1 MYLDCIIFIDT
12 IFKYVIMYTN
22 INTVRNGGKRM
33 KKLLLISF
41 TILILLLTNVSANEL
56 DSSCKSVDYEL
67 MEKTEHFLNQFEDD
81 HYFTDQDVYDYY
93 EFIGQKVDDVKDE
106 TITTYRSYTSYFY
119 WSKWI
124 SRDGRWSLSIMP
136 KDVYLI
142 KQNTYD
148 AWTYIYNRHSNS
160 NYWRRYNHD
169 VDSSMN
175 RQFACHVVYG
185 ALKTPWNLE
194 PHKRVEDLNPFT
206 CN

>member
-81 HYFTDQDVYDYY
+81 HYFTD
-93 EFIGQKVDDVKDE
+93 
-106 TITTYRSYTSYFY
+106 
-119 WSKWI
+119 
-124 SRDGRWSLSIMP
+124 
-136 KDVYLI
+136 
-142 KQNTYD
+142 
-148 AWTYIYNRHSNS
+148 
-160 NYWRRYNHD
+160 HD

>member
-81 HYFTDQDVYDYY
+81 HYFTDQDVY
-93 EFIGQKVDDVKDE
+93 
-106 TITTYRSYTSYFY
+106 
-119 WSKWI
+119 
-124 SRDGRWSLSIMP
+124 
-136 KDVYLI
+136 LI